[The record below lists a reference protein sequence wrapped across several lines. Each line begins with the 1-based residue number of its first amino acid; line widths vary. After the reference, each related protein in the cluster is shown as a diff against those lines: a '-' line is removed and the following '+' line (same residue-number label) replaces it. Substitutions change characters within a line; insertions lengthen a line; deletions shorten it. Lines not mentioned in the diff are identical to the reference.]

1 MTEGT
6 PRMAER
12 ISTGIPGLDTVLH
25 GGFRKARTYMLMG
38 LPGSGKTIFANQVC
52 FHHAKRHGG
61 RVLYLTLLA
70 ESHTE
75 LVGNLSS
82 LSYFD
87 PTLLPNAITYLSAFT
102 VLEQGGLDALAELIR
117 KETKNHQATLLVL
130 DGLVAAEEVA
140 PSQQAIKKFIHGLQV
155 VTGLMGCTTLILTTG
170 RGQGLRA
177 EHTMVDGLI
186 LLRQRM
192 FGARAVRELFVR
204 KFRGSAYLLGKHS
217 FDITQDGI
225 VIYPRLEA
233 LAESGPP
240 PGPPLEAKCALGVP
254 GMDAMLA
261 GGVPLGSTT
270 ILLGPS
276 GSGKTLLGLNFL
288 AEGARR
294 GERVHY
300 FAFYD
305 SPERM
310 VAQAAGIGLDLKPF
324 IDQGNFEVSFRP
336 PTENL
341 LDKLGVQLLD
351 IIRTHG
357 VRRLFLDGYDALRR
371 AAIRMPRVSRF
382 LAALVNECR
391 MRGVTLLYSVE
402 STSLFGPDVALPMK
416 GISMVAENILFLRQ
430 AELNGQLRRVIA
442 VVKLRNSPH
451 DMALRELRITPSG
464 MEVRDT
470 FTDVESMMT
479 GQPRSATWTEPRHPG
494 GGRQGT

>member
-1 MTEGT
+1 MTDST
-6 PRMAER
+6 PRVAER
-12 ISTGIPGLDTVLH
+12 IPTGIPGLDTVLH
-25 GGFRKARTYMLMG
+25 GGFRKARTYMLLG

-52 FHHAKRHGG
+52 FHHARNQGG
-61 RVLYLTLLA
+61 RVLYMTLLA

-82 LSYFD
+82 LSFFD
-87 PTLLPNAITYLSAFT
+87 SNLLPNSITYLSAFT
-102 VLEQGGLDALAELIR
+102 VLEQGGLDALADLIR
-117 KETKNHQATLLVL
+117 KETKSHQATLLVL

-140 PSQQAIKKFIHGLQV
+140 SSQQAIKKFIHGLQV

-177 EHTMVDGLI
+177 EHTMVDGLL

-204 KFRGSAYLLGKHS
+204 KFRGSPYLLGKHS
-217 FDITQDGI
+217 FEITQDGI
-225 VIYPRLEA
+225 VIYPRLET
-233 LAESGPP
+233 LAQSGPP
-240 PGPPLEAKCALGVP
+240 PSPPLSAKCEMGVP
-254 GMDAMLA
+254 GLDAMLN
-261 GGVPLGSTT
+261 GGVARGSTT

-288 AEGARR
+288 AEGARQ

-310 VAQAAGIGLDLKPF
+310 VSQAAGIGLDLKPF
-324 IDQGNFEVSFRP
+324 IDRGDFEVSFRP

-357 VRRLFLDGYDALRR
+357 VRRIFLDGYDALRR
-371 AAIRMPRVSRF
+371 AAVRQSRVARF

-402 STSLFGPDVALPMK
+402 STSSFGPEVRFPMK
-416 GISMVAENILFLRQ
+416 GISMVAENVLYVRH
-430 AELNGQLRRVIA
+430 AELDARLHRFIA
-442 VVKLRNSPH
+442 VLKLRNSSH
-451 DMALRELRITPSG
+451 DQALRELNISAKG
-464 MEVRDT
+464 MEVTGT
-470 FTDVESMMT
+470 FAEVEMMMT
-479 GQPRSATWTEPRHPG
+479 GLPRKSAPRHPDSG
-494 GGRQGT
+494 HRGK

>member
-1 MTEGT
+1 MTDST
-6 PRMAER
+6 PRVAER
-12 ISTGIPGLDTVLH
+12 IPTGIPGLDTVLH
-25 GGFRKARTYMLMG
+25 GGFRKARTYMLLGM
-38 LPGSGKTIFANQVC
+38 PGSGKTIFANQVC
-52 FHHAKRHGG
+52 FHHARNQGG
-61 RVLYLTLLA
+61 RVLYMTLLA

-82 LSYFD
+82 LSFFD
-87 PTLLPNAITYLSAFT
+87 PNLLPSSITYLSAFT
-102 VLEQGGLDALAELIR
+102 VLEQGGLDALADLIR
-117 KETKNHQATLLVL
+117 KETKAHQATMLVL

-140 PSQQAIKKFIHGLQV
+140 SSQQAIKKFIHGLQV

-177 EHTMVDGLI
+177 EHTMVDGLL

-204 KFRGSAYLLGKHS
+204 KFRGSPYLLGKHS
-217 FDITQDGI
+217 FEITQDGL
-225 VIYPRLEA
+225 VIYPRMETIA
-233 LAESGPP
+233 QSGPP
-240 PGPPLEAKCALGVP
+240 PSPPLAEKCAMGVA
-254 GMDAMLA
+254 GLDTMLH
-261 GGVPLGSTT
+261 GGVARGSTT

-288 AEGARR
+288 AEGARQ

-310 VAQAAGIGLDLKPF
+310 VSQAAGIGLDLKPL
-324 IDQGNFEVSFRP
+324 IDRGNFEVSFRP

-357 VRRLFLDGYDALRR
+357 ARRLFLDGYDALRR
-371 AAIRMPRVSRF
+371 AAARQSRVSRF

-402 STSLFGPDVALPMK
+402 STSSFGPEVRFPMK
-416 GISMVAENILFLRQ
+416 GISMVAENVLYLRQ
-430 AELNGQLRRVIA
+430 SELDGQLRRFVA
-442 VVKLRNSPH
+442 VLKLRNSDH
-451 DMALRELRITPSG
+451 DRALRELSISSKG
-464 MEVRDT
+464 MEVT
-470 FTDVESMMT
+470 TAYADVEKMMT
-479 GQPRSATWTEPRHPG
+479 GLPRKSAPRPPDS
-494 GGRQGT
+494 GRREK

>member
-6 PRMAER
+6 PRVAER

-25 GGFRKARTYMLMG
+25 GGLRKARTYMLLG

-52 FHHAKRHGG
+52 FHHASRHGG

-82 LSYFD
+82 LSFFD

-177 EHTMVDGLI
+177 EHTMVDGL
-186 LLRQRM
+186 LLLKQRM

-204 KFRGSAYLLGKHS
+204 KFRGSPYLLGKHS
-217 FDITQDGI
+217 FDITQDGL
-225 VIYPRLEA
+225 VVYPRLEV

-240 PGPPLEAKCALGVP
+240 PGPPLEAKCALGIP
-254 GMDAMLA
+254 GLDTMLS
-261 GGVPLGSTT
+261 GGVPQGSTT
-270 ILLGPS
+270 ILLGPP

-310 VAQAAGIGLDLKPF
+310 VAQAAGIGLDLKPL
-324 IDQGNFEVSFRP
+324 IDRGDFEVSFRP

-351 IIRTHG
+351 VIRTHG

-402 STSLFGPDVALPMK
+402 AAAAFGPEVAFPMK
-416 GISMVAENILFLRQ
+416 GISMVAENVLFLRQ
-430 AELNGQLRRVIA
+430 AELDSELRRFVT
-442 VVKLRNSPH
+442 VLKLRNSPH
-451 DMALRELRITPSG
+451 DVALRELRISSNG
-464 MEVRDT
+464 MEVTGT

-479 GQPRSATWTEPRHPG
+479 GLPRTTARSEPRHPG
-494 GGRQGT
+494 GGHQGT

>member
-1 MTEGT
+1 MTDST
-6 PRMAER
+6 PRMPER
-12 ISTGIPGLDTVLH
+12 IPTGIPGLDTVLH
-25 GGFRKARTYMLMG
+25 GGLRKARTYMLMG
-38 LPGSGKTIFANQVC
+38 LPGSGKTIFANQLC
-52 FHHAKRHGG
+52 FHHASRQGG

-82 LSYFD
+82 LSFFD
-87 PTLLPNAITYLSAFT
+87 STLLPNAITYLSAFT

-117 KETKNHQATLLVL
+117 RETKAHQATLLVL

-177 EHTMVDGLI
+177 EHTMVDGLL

-192 FGARAVRELFVR
+192 FGVRAVRELFVR
-204 KFRGSAYLLGKHS
+204 KFRGSPYLLGKHS

-225 VIYPRLEA
+225 VIYPRLET
-233 LAESGPP
+233 LAQSGPP
-240 PGPPLEAKCALGVP
+240 PRPHLEGKCAVGVA
-254 GMDAMLA
+254 GLDTMLH
-261 GGVPLGSTT
+261 GGVARGSTT

-288 AEGARR
+288 AEGARQ

-310 VAQAAGIGLDLKPF
+310 VTQAAGIGLDLKPF
-324 IDQGNFEVSFRP
+324 IDRGDFEVSFRP

-351 IIRTHG
+351 VIRTHG

-371 AAIRMPRVSRF
+371 AAVRQARVSRF

-391 MRGVTLLYSVE
+391 MRGVTLMYSVE
-402 STSLFGPDVALPMK
+402 TSSSFGLEVMFPMK

-430 AELNGQLRRVIA
+430 VELDSQLRRFVT
-442 VVKLRNSPH
+442 VLKLRNSKH
-451 DMALRELRITPSG
+451 DPALRELHIRPQG
-464 MEVRDT
+464 MEVAGAFDN
-470 FTDVESMMT
+470 VEMMMT
-479 GQPRSATWTEPRHPG
+479 GLPRTTARLGPPHPDSR
-494 GGRQGT
+494 RQGK